1 MAEAEFKAAAE
12 ATANAE
18 KAPAGNAA
26 AGNAGNARKQA
37 EEEHKETGEEKAEE
51 AFIAEE
57 EAERTATMAD
67 SFAVLNK
74 GNNVIANEKKPC
86 MLNLK
91 MHLVVPDE
99 EVGEG
104 GSRSGVTSSPR
115 PVTAQ
120 SSPSAQHSSPPA
132 ASADTG
138 QCLVSYP

>member
-1 MAEAEFKAAAE
+1 MAPGGALLLCVCGLFAISSFR
-12 ATANAE
+12 
-18 KAPAGNAA
+18 
-26 AGNAGNARKQA
+26 RKQA
-37 EEEHKETGEEKAEE
+37 EEEHKQPGEEEAEE
-51 AFIAEE
+51 AFIPQE
-57 EAERTATMAD
+57 EAERTATMTD

-74 GNNVIANEKKPC
+74 GNAVIGNENRPC
-86 MLNLK
+86 VLNLK

-99 EVGEG
+99 EGEG

-120 SSPSAQHSSPPA
+120 SSLSAQHSSPPA

>member
-1 MAEAEFKAAAE
+1 V
-12 ATANAE
+12 
-18 KAPAGNAA
+18 APGGALLLCVCGLFAISSFR
-26 AGNAGNARKQA
+26 RKQA
-37 EEEHKETGEEKAEE
+37 DEEHEEAGEEEAEE
-51 AFIAEE
+51 AFIPEE

-74 GNNVIANEKKPC
+74 GNAVIGNEKRPC
-86 MLNLK
+86 VLNLK

-99 EVGEG
+99 EGGEG
-104 GSRSGVTSSPR
+104 ESRSGVTSSPR

-120 SSPSAQHSSPPA
+120 SSLSAQHSSPPA